1 MMPVSGQRAAMGTT
15 VQVVAHTNAGNRKEQ
30 VEDAIALAFDEIE
43 RLEAMLSAWRPSS
56 DIGRINLAEGRP
68 VGVQAETL
76 AVLERSLWASR
87 ISDGAFDITFEV
99 MNDVWRF
106 GDAEEK
112 SPRVPSDD
120 EVAKRRKLIDY
131 RRVQIDHVDRTVCV
145 PSGMRIGL
153 GGIGKGYIV
162 DRAADVLRDNGVDS
176 FFVQAGGDLL
186 GVGHKPSGDPWT
198 SGVQDPRGPRG
209 SFFAVLGFSDHAFST
224 AGDYARAFFV
234 DGRRYHH
241 IIDPRTGYP
250 ASACRSVTVWAPD
263 ATTADALDD
272 AVFVLGPE
280 AGLALVEKTPG
291 VGAVIVDAENRV
303 IVSKRLR
310 GRLTV
315 LQPPTDGP

>member
-1 MMPVSGQRAAMGTT
+1 
-15 VQVVAHTNAGNRKEQ
+15 
-30 VEDAIALAFDEIE
+30 
-43 RLEAMLSAWRPSS
+43 
-56 DIGRINLAEGRP
+56 
-68 VGVQAETL
+68 
-76 AVLERSLWASR
+76 
-87 ISDGAFDITFEV
+87 
-99 MNDVWRF
+99 
-106 GDAEEK
+106 
-112 SPRVPSDD
+112 
-120 EVAKRRKLIDY
+120 
-131 RRVQIDHVDRTVCV
+131 
-145 PSGMRIGL
+145 MRIGL

-162 DRAADVLRDNGVDS
+162 SRAADVLRDSGVDS
-176 FFVQAGGDLL
+176 FFIQAGGDLL
-186 GVGHKPSGDPWT
+186 GVGHKPSGEPWT
-198 SGVQDPRGPRG
+198 GGIQDPRGPRG

-224 AGDYARAFFV
+224 AGDYANAFFV

-250 ASACRSVTVWAPD
+250 AAACRSVTVWAPD

-291 VGAVIVDAENRV
+291 VGAVIVDAANHV